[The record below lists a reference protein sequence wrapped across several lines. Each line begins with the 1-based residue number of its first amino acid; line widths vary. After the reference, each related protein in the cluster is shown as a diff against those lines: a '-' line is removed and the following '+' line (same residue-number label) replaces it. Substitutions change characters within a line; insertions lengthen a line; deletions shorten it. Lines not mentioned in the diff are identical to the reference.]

1 MFKKAWSVI
10 KSIVDLAV
18 GIIVRVKKDD
28 KIVVDKEILDNVVD
42 DTKETI
48 DEIKDITKKE
58 DEKEET
64 PKEETTPVE
73 PESDPKPEE
82 PEPLEELI
90 TPPFVE
96 DKPEVKLTSIDL
108 SKEEVFKMLKEAG
121 FTDAG
126 AAGLMGN
133 LQAESGIR
141 SNNLQ
146 NTYEKRFKC
155 TDEEYTEAI
164 DSGKYEKE
172 IFIKDRAGYG
182 IAQWTYWSRKQGL
195 YEYAQSIGHSIGSC
209 KMQVEYLI
217 KELNS
222 DFRKVT
228 EVLKTTDSVIEASD
242 IVLEKFEAPAVLN
255 YDERRAMS
263 QTFYDQ
269 FAGKF

>member
-1 MFKKAWSVI
+1 MFKKAWSII

-18 GIIVRVKKDD
+18 GIIMRVKKDD

-58 DEKEET
+58 ET
-64 PKEETTPVE
+64 PKEEATPVE

-82 PEPLEELI
+82 SEPLEEPVI
-90 TPPFVE
+90 PPFVE
-96 DKPEVKLTSIDL
+96 DVPEKELISIDL
-108 SKEEVFKMLKEAG
+108 SKEEVFKMLREAG
-121 FTDAG
+121 LTDAG

-141 SNNLQ
+141 SINLQ
-146 NTYEKRFKC
+146 NTYEKKFSIN
-155 TDEEYTEAI
+155 DEEYTEAV
-164 DSGKYEKE
+164 DSGRYDKD
-172 IFIKDRAGYG
+172 IFINDRAGYG
-182 IAQWTYWSRKQGL
+182 IAQWTFWSRKRDL

-209 KMQVEYLI
+209 KMQVEFLI
-217 KELNS
+217 KELNK
-222 DFRKVT
+222 DFRKVM
-228 EVLKTTDSVIEASD
+228 EVLKTTDSVQEASD

-255 YDERRAMS
+255 YDARREMS
-263 QTFYDQ
+263 QSFYDQ